1 MFLSHLTPR
10 LSIRSG
16 LSAVA
21 LSALAGLHTVPAQAA
36 LVARDLTGD
45 NVADAYYDTLL
56 NISWYADAG
65 NFFANSNDARN
76 WAANLVVGGA
86 SDWRLPNVLPL
97 SGANYNYLFSNN
109 GSSDRGT
116 AATGVGWGTASE
128 MGHLFYVTLQNLGY
142 WIVDPSNPNALV
154 PNPQWDPQ
162 AHDTGPMNWEAG
174 DSPYYAE
181 QLAMPGSY
189 PWAFSFRL
197 GMQYV
202 INDGPPQGHAMAV
215 HAGDVGNF
223 IPGSNSVPEPG
234 SLLLAATALVGIGSL
249 RRRLRSPA

>member
-1 MFLSHLTPR
+1 MPITHLTPR
-10 LSIRSG
+10 SRILSTIAAAG
-16 LSAVA
+16 LS
-21 LSALAGLHTVPAQAA
+21 LLASLQANPAQAA

-56 NISWYADAG
+56 NVSWYADAS
-65 NFFANSNDARN
+65 NFFANGNDARN

-97 SGANYNYLFSNN
+97 SGTTYDYQFTNN

-142 WIVDPSNPNALV
+142 LVVNPADPTALV

-162 AHDTGPMNWEAG
+162 AHNTGPMNWVAG
-174 DSPYYAE
+174 DSPYFAE
-181 QLAMPGSY
+181 QVDMPGSY
-189 PWAFSFRL
+189 PWAFSFRH
-197 GMQYV
+197 GMQYI
-202 INDGPPQGHAMAV
+202 INDGPPNGYAVAV
-215 HAGDVGNF
+215 HAGDVGNLV
-223 IPGSNSVPEPG
+223 PGNNPVPEPG
-234 SLLLAATALVGIGSL
+234 SLWLAATALVGIGAL